1 MENKNIRVN
10 LVYADGSARPATISA
25 SAIDFVTRTARM
37 LPCLFEGT
45 GFNPLNADVSNI
57 VAVTRTG
64 HDVFHQIS
72 HAQWERE
79 ATKRRLIELFDR
91 FLFPDYENDL
101 LADDFIASGVTFSDF
116 TQIQYDSGRIIG
128 EKQAIFRLG
137 QMDMK
142 ESIIDM
148 LQHHVDQLDNCLP
161 RATLQAAIDE
171 IRKME
176 VSNEDT

>member
-1 MENKNIRVN
+1 MNKGIEINI
-10 LVYADGSARPATISA
+10 LFGDGSERKAIITPGAVNIARRFAGMMPS
-25 SAIDFVTRTARM
+25 
-37 LPCLFEGT
+37 LFEGT

-57 VAVTRTG
+57 VAVTRTD

-91 FLFPDYENDL
+91 FLFPDYGNDL

-142 ESIIDM
+142 ESICDM
-148 LQHHVDQLDNCLP
+148 LRDAADNAVDESRTGLIV
-161 RATLQAAIDE
+161 AANMVE
-171 IRKME
+171 TME
-176 VSNEDT
+176 VPNADT

>member
-37 LPCLFEGT
+37 LPYLFEGT
-45 GFNPLNADVSNI
+45 GFNPLNTDVSNI
-57 VAVTRTG
+57 VAITRED
-64 HDVFHQIS
+64 HEILHQS
-72 HAQWERE
+72 YGGQR
-79 ATKRRLIELFDR
+79 K
-91 FLFPDYENDL
+91 
-101 LADDFIASGVTFSDF
+101 AD
-116 TQIQYDSGRIIG
+116 
-128 EKQAIFRLG
+128 FRLG